1 MRNISISEVQPGM
14 TLARTIINDSMIV
27 VLAENTFLSVAHIT
41 RLKFLGIESLYIKDA
56 YDLSPQNS
64 IVQSMLSSSH
74 AFVADY
80 QEVLSVAEDIFAIT
94 GKSKSIPVKKA
105 KDLVH
110 HSIIPMVKKSGAI
123 DYLYE
128 LKHLDNST
136 FNHSLRVSILAG
148 VLAKWLQYSEDAIQ
162 DVILA
167 GFLHDIGKMQLDK
180 SIIEKN
186 IENLTETE
194 REIYIQHTL
203 NGSHLLSADK
213 TISEG
218 VQRAALQHHENM
230 DGSGF
235 PFGSHNED
243 IHVYAK
249 IVAVANIYDNIT
261 TEREGFL
268 KQTPFS
274 ALEEITQ
281 KMFTSLDPKI
291 CIPFLLN
298 VQQVFIGSKV
308 LLSNKEKGA
317 IIQYAKDFAALPLV
331 QTDAGEIID
340 LNLRSD
346 LKIVEY
352 NPS

>member
-1 MRNISISEVQPGM
+1 MRKINIAEVQPGM

-27 VLAENTFLSVAHIT
+27 VLAENTLLSFAHIT
-41 RLKFLGIESLYIKDA
+41 RLKFLGVEHLFIKDA

-80 QEVLSVAEDIFAIT
+80 QEVLSLAEDIFSTT
-94 GKSKSIPVKKA
+94 GKSEKIPVKKA
-105 KDLVH
+105 QDLVH
-110 HSIIPMVKKSGAI
+110 HSITPMVKKSGVV

-136 FNHSLRVSILAG
+136 YNHSLRVSILAG
-148 VLAKWLQYSEDAIQ
+148 VLAKWLQYDELAIQ

-180 SIIEKN
+180 KLIEKN
-186 IENLTETE
+186 VEHLTDAE
-194 REIYIQHTL
+194 RELYIQHTL

-213 TISEG
+213 AISEG

-235 PFGSHNED
+235 PFGSHIQD
-243 IHVYAK
+243 IHDYAK
-249 IVAVANIYDNIT
+249 IVAVANLYDNIT

-274 ALEEITQ
+274 AIEVITQ
-281 KMFTSLDPKI
+281 KMYTSLDPKI
-291 CIPFLLN
+291 CVPFLLN
-298 VQQVFIGSKV
+298 VQQAFIGSKV
-308 LLSNKEKGA
+308 LLSTKEKGV
-317 IIQYAKDFAALPLV
+317 IIQYNKDFTALPLLR
-331 QTDAGEIID
+331 TEAGEIID
-340 LNLRSD
+340 LNTRND
-346 LKIVEY
+346 VKIIEY